1 MAFDINS
8 LPEWQRQW
16 AGSLSPTTNTTPNM
30 TYEQWQQSAGQWLP
44 SGGSMEEY
52 YQSGVA
58 GISPIMANTL
68 GYDAS
73 GGDYGSSPYQTGYS
87 GLSSQYMINPESGKE
102 GQLLSNY
109 GMDGNLSGVQWY
121 DKPDKN
127 PRIDTALTIA
137 PYAIGGVALG
147 AGMGLFGGATGAAGG
162 AGTAGSTLGTAGAFT
177 TPVAAPSALAT
188 PLFGGG
194 TAAAGTGLT
203 AATGLGGSA
212 GSGLLTGAGGIT
224 GLTSAGTA
232 AAAPATSLATTGL
245 GGGGMGLWDTIS
257 NWATGSGSKVLG
269 DLGSNAIQAYI
280 AGRGADANVADAQ
293 GNQQLLMDIAKMS
306 ADEARFKPVNVTTSF
321 GGTEWGIG
329 PDGKVTSAQAN
340 LSPEMQAYIQ
350 QAMQK
355 GGQTMAGVS
364 AGTPQEIAQAE
375 FDRYKA
381 FAAPKQMEQFEALQN
396 RLNAQGLGGLGAGGG
411 TGVNPF
417 MRDFSKGVSEADY
430 AAYKDAQ
437 ILGQTLTD
445 KTLGRANTLFGQGI
459 ELDKIGTGMLSLGAE
474 LGGRNVNATGA
485 NAMLQGGTSGA
496 NQLLSAQQ
504 SGNKAD
510 TLLWGNAASG
520 LSPLLQA
527 ILQGAR

>member
-1 MAFDINS
+1 
-8 LPEWQRQW
+8 
-16 AGSLSPTTNTTPNM
+16 
-30 TYEQWQQSAGQWLP
+30 
-44 SGGSMEEY
+44 
-52 YQSGVA
+52 
-58 GISPIMANTL
+58 
-68 GYDAS
+68 
-73 GGDYGSSPYQTGYS
+73 
-87 GLSSQYMINPESGKE
+87 
-102 GQLLSNY
+102 
-109 GMDGNLSGVQWY
+109 
-121 DKPDKN
+121 
-127 PRIDTALTIA
+127 
-137 PYAIGGVALG
+137 
-147 AGMGLFGGATGAAGG
+147 
-162 AGTAGSTLGTAGAFT
+162 
-177 TPVAAPSALAT
+177 
-188 PLFGGG
+188 
-194 TAAAGTGLT
+194 LT
-203 AATGLGGSA
+203 AATGLGGAA
-212 GSGLLTGAGGIT
+212 GSGLLPSAGGIT

-269 DLGSNAIQAYI
+269 DLGSSALQSYI

-510 TLLWGNAASG
+510 TLMWGNAASG